1 MAKSFKF
8 TLILLLI
15 SGWFFNYPQ
24 INFDGHGRLEFWK
37 GPPRAEAASA
47 TIVPAS
53 KHSLNESAELLSE
66 ITSDNATCNPDTVS
80 AETAGDGCYTVD
92 AGNTIDLMYLGSFDA
107 LSIPGGASI
116 SAATLQVEYGTEDGY
131 DGTACIRY
139 NNGAGLTNT
148 TICINSDVA
157 NWNTATY
164 DLFAAGVDTKT
175 ELANLDIEFFNGDG
189 GGADS
194 VSFDYLRI
202 AITYT
207 DIRPNPPSL
216 DSPTN
221 SATGVSVTP
230 TFLMTATDPQTDNL
244 GYKVKIH
251 SGPIGT
257 DLNLLQEHEQAA
269 DSTGWSG
276 TNASCTRQPTSCYTS
291 GTQAS
296 FTLQSGDALQNS
308 TQYWWQTAARDPDN
322 WGDKKEQGL
331 ETVFNSGTSNYTSIT
346 ALSSTKLAVA
356 YRDAS
361 NSDYGTGVIGDVSG
375 TVITFGSEYVFNSG
389 ISYYTSITA
398 LSSTKLAVAYRDGS
412 NSNYGTGVI
421 GDVSGT
427 VITFGSEYVFNSGI
441 SNDTSI
447 TALSSTKLAVAYR
460 DTGNSSYGTGV
471 IGDVSG
477 TVITFG
483 PEYVFNSGTSNY
495 TSITALSS
503 TKMAVAYQDASNSN
517 YGTGVIMRS
526 DADDGYIYS
535 DSLNTFTTTAGGAA
549 SLTFVVSTNTFPGI
563 TPGTAVFAT
572 TTLSVDTDN
581 STGWNVT
588 VSRDDADTTM
598 DLADATVNITDQTA
612 WVPGV
617 ATTTAGNAVRIS
629 SLDSSGDVLAMRVMT
644 ASGTQAFKSTS
655 WWGTTDAYID
665 SATTLWAGFNF
676 TAKKIGDSSVSCSGA
691 NCALNT
697 VLYYLDVPSTQKT
710 GAYSG
715 GITYTATMNP

>member
-398 LSSTKLAVAYRDGS
+398 LSSTKLAVAY
-412 NSNYGTGVI
+412 
-421 GDVSGT
+421 
-427 VITFGSEYVFNSGI
+427 
-441 SNDTSI
+441 
-447 TALSSTKLAVAYR
+447 
-460 DTGNSSYGTGV
+460 
-471 IGDVSG
+471 
-477 TVITFG
+477 
-483 PEYVFNSGTSNY
+483 
-495 TSITALSS
+495 
-503 TKMAVAYQDASNSN
+503 QDASNSN

>member
-356 YRDAS
+356 Y
-361 NSDYGTGVIGDVSG
+361 
-375 TVITFGSEYVFNSG
+375 
-389 ISYYTSITA
+389 
-398 LSSTKLAVAYRDGS
+398 
-412 NSNYGTGVI
+412 
-421 GDVSGT
+421 
-427 VITFGSEYVFNSGI
+427 
-441 SNDTSI
+441 
-447 TALSSTKLAVAYR
+447 
-460 DTGNSSYGTGV
+460 
-471 IGDVSG
+471 
-477 TVITFG
+477 
-483 PEYVFNSGTSNY
+483 
-495 TSITALSS
+495 
-503 TKMAVAYQDASNSN
+503 QDASNSN